1 MANILS
7 SYSTVIMADVL
18 LDGTHRFANR
28 DFYDASDRY
37 YRGSLLDFPAISE
50 ELSDLYYG
58 VEQGSAVTLSFANES
73 GLGTDRGPYVFESLQ
88 DFHTDYT
95 ETDPNGRITVAP
107 NQTITFAGLTEN
119 EDAWVYRDMGAGY
132 FSRNFRIHLEVEIT
146 AAVNNTEQGTLILA
160 NSVKS
165 YEDIDGDSESYL
177 GVILFRDGG
186 GNYEIWL
193 DEVDSGARTSDSYT
207 GAANTRYYLVVERKE
222 GVGTYGTIYCYI
234 YSDVGHT
241 DLLDTL
247 SVTLNTSKK
256 DFRYIYGLNAHNA
269 GDAGDTMS
277 GIVANMYM
285 YRERTWDGLANVQEL
300 RERWVLIRRAEDDPV
315 DIGFLLAEDGDFLTT
330 EDGRYFMLSEFE
342 EPLKFQFRGK
352 IVDYRIGDTV
362 ELTVESR
369 DDWILD
375 TLLPLDVVTTD
386 EFTATAIDLGEPVN
400 ICFGKCRNV
409 PLRNI
414 QNDTGT
420 NEYDYLVGYG
430 IVQGLWVD
438 HANGIGVKRDGVLVD
453 TSEYTFYD
461 GSQATYSGY
470 AFLRFT
476 TEQMDFSGSFHKL
489 TADVYGLEMGG
500 TAMQRNFATV
510 IGNFLS
516 NAAWGL
522 GDNINATSFI
532 AGAAAL
538 DTIADMYCDGAVT
551 KQQQARDILNEL
563 LFPARATVERNA
575 DGEWE
580 IDIDGT
586 GASVLGLGDNDGYYN
601 NAEIGDVSITPSND
615 ALKTAIAQYSLNPL
629 DEDMPFKE
637 VDIGVHTF
645 GVVRTYSLPFV
656 LEDDTAEKVLSY
668 LKNRSLYSDR
678 RVPVSVGM
686 EGRDLSRGDVVTLH
700 KPTRLLSADTFKIER
715 ITRGGIGFDL
725 ECREYNASI
734 YGDETVVAPTGPTAS
749 EITVEGPRSL
759 VGDSQ
764 LGDGVNK
771 SGTITLHLA
780 PGKGDCYIKGGTVDV
795 AAWTCEGGF
804 ILGIDDSDSD
814 LAKFFVGSTALSFMS
829 WDGAAMTYQI
839 GSGDA
844 LTVKGGGDIIVES
857 GGDIKLYSATGGAS
871 SLIEFHG
878 DVRTYYMGIDYDL
891 DRFCIFPDTTG
902 TGTLY
907 IGRNTANAP
916 KYFDEVLIYSKSYV
930 YITGE
935 GTETAYIGLYGEG
948 ASAGKIRL
956 YSSVGEVNP
965 VGAAGATDLGTD
977 TEYWG
982 DINYKTLDDRGCLGY
997 FGEGVELQNG
1007 EIVSDLEALLSIKKH
1022 LTKKTTFG
1030 LPMLDYRTLPKPI
1043 YRQAGLK
1050 QKEAGG
1056 DFYPRDEN
1064 DEPYTFDGEGNKI
1077 MAADGAEIS
1086 SLISIMLGAIKQLD
1100 REKKGIGN

>member
-1 MANILS
+1 MASILP
-7 SYSTVIMADVL
+7 SYSTVIMADIL
-18 LDGTHRFANR
+18 LDGTHSFANR

-50 ELSDLYYG
+50 ELSDIYYG
-58 VEQGSAVTLSFANES
+58 VEQGSAVTLSFANE
-73 GLGTDRGPYVFESLQ
+73 GNLGADRGPYVFESLQ
-88 DFHTDYT
+88 DFHTDYI
-95 ETDPNGRITVAP
+95 ETDPNARITVAP

-146 AAVNNTEQGTLILA
+146 ASTNDTEQGTLILA
-160 NSVKS
+160 NSVES
-165 YEDIDGDSESYL
+165 YDDIDSGGGSYL
-177 GVILFRDGG
+177 GVVLYRDGG

-193 DEVDSGARTSDSYT
+193 DEVDSGARTSDHYT

-222 GVGTYGTIYCYI
+222 EIGAYGTIYCYI

-256 DFRYIYGLNAHNA
+256 DFRYIYGLNAHNDGNGA
-269 GDAGDTMS
+269 LVMS

-300 RERWVLIRRAEDDPV
+300 RDKWVKIRRAENDPV

-342 EPLKFQFRGK
+342 EPLKFEFRGK

-362 ELTVESR
+362 ELTMESR

-420 NEYDYLVGYG
+420 DEYDYLVGYG

-476 TEQMDFSGSFHKL
+476 AEQMDFSGGFHKL
-489 TADVYGLEMGG
+489 TADVYGLEMGSM
-500 TAMQRNFATV
+500 AMQRNFATV
-510 IGNFLS
+510 IGNLLS
-516 NAAWGL
+516 NTTWGL
-522 GDNINATSFI
+522 GDDINAVSFA
-532 AGAAAL
+532 AGATAL
-538 DTIADMYCDGAVT
+538 DTITDMYCDGAVT

-580 IDIDGT
+580 IEIDGT
-586 GASVLGLGDNDGYYN
+586 GASVLSLGDNDGYYD

-637 VDIGVHTF
+637 VNIGVHTF

-656 LEDDTAEKVLSY
+656 LEDVTAEKVLSY

-678 RVPVSVGM
+678 RVPVSIGM

-700 KPTRLLSADTFKIER
+700 KPIRLLSADTFKIER
-715 ITRGGIGFDL
+715 ITRGGIGFEL

-734 YGDETVVAPTGPTAS
+734 YSDETVIAPTGPTAS
-749 EITVEGPRSL
+749 DITVEGPRSL

-764 LGDGVNK
+764 LGDGINK

-780 PGKGDCYIKGGTVDV
+780 PGKGDCYLKGGTVDV
-795 AAWTCEGGF
+795 DAWTCEGGF

-814 LAKFFVGSTALSFMS
+814 LAKFFVGSTASSYQS
-829 WDGAAMTYQI
+829 WDGASMIYQI

-844 LTVKGGGDIIVES
+844 LTVKGGVYIIVEL
-857 GGDIKLYSATGGAS
+857 GGDIKFYSATGCAS

-878 DVRTYYMGIDYDL
+878 NTRTYYMGIDYDNERL
-891 DRFCIFPDTTG
+891 CIFPDTTNLGKFRFG
-902 TGTLY
+902 TDT
-907 IGRNTANAP
+907 NNAP
-916 KYFDEVLIYSKSYV
+916 KSFESIIMYSYISTIIDSTGAGGGAYVACYGNSGKVGIYSQ
-930 YITGE
+930 TGE
-935 GTETAYIGLYGEG
+935 
-948 ASAGKIRL
+948 
-956 YSSVGEVNP
+956 VFP
-965 VGAAGATDLGTD
+965 VGAAGATDLGSD
-977 TEYWG
+977 TQYWG
-982 DINYKTLDDRGCLGY
+982 DINYKTLDDRGCLGW
-997 FGEGVELQNG
+997 FEDGVELQNG
-1007 EIVSDLEALLSIKKH
+1007 RMVSDLEALLSIKKH
-1022 LTKKTTFG
+1022 PTKKTTFG

-1064 DEPYTFDGEGNKI
+1064 DEPYTFDEEGNKI

-1100 REKKGIGN
+1100 REKKVIEN

>member
-1 MANILS
+1 MASILS

-146 AAVNNTEQGTLILA
+146 AAVNNTEQGALILA
-160 NSVKS
+160 NSVKN
-165 YEDIDGDSESYL
+165 YEDIDGDGESYL

-193 DEVDSGARTSDSYT
+193 DEVDSGARTSDHYT
-207 GAANTRYYLVVERKE
+207 GAVNTRYYLVVERKE
-222 GVGTYGTIYCYI
+222 EVDTYGTIYCYI
-234 YSDVGHT
+234 YSDERHT

-256 DFRYIYGLNAHNA
+256 DFRYIYGLNAHNDGNGA
-269 GDAGDTMS
+269 LVMS
-277 GIVANMYM
+277 GIVSNMYM

-330 EDGRYFMLSEFE
+330 EDGLYFMLSEFE

-715 ITRGGIGFDL
+715 ITRGGIGFEL

-734 YGDETVVAPTGPTAS
+734 YG
-749 EITVEGPRSL
+749 
-759 VGDSQ
+759 
-764 LGDGVNK
+764 
-771 SGTITLHLA
+771 
-780 PGKGDCYIKGGTVDV
+780 
-795 AAWTCEGGF
+795 
-804 ILGIDDSDSD
+804 
-814 LAKFFVGSTALSFMS
+814 
-829 WDGAAMTYQI
+829 
-839 GSGDA
+839 
-844 LTVKGGGDIIVES
+844 
-857 GGDIKLYSATGGAS
+857 
-871 SLIEFHG
+871 
-878 DVRTYYMGIDYDL
+878 
-891 DRFCIFPDTTG
+891 
-902 TGTLY
+902 
-907 IGRNTANAP
+907 
-916 KYFDEVLIYSKSYV
+916 
-930 YITGE
+930 
-935 GTETAYIGLYGEG
+935 
-948 ASAGKIRL
+948 
-956 YSSVGEVNP
+956 
-965 VGAAGATDLGTD
+965 
-977 TEYWG
+977 
-982 DINYKTLDDRGCLGY
+982 
-997 FGEGVELQNG
+997 
-1007 EIVSDLEALLSIKKH
+1007 
-1022 LTKKTTFG
+1022 
-1030 LPMLDYRTLPKPI
+1030 
-1043 YRQAGLK
+1043 
-1050 QKEAGG
+1050 
-1056 DFYPRDEN
+1056 
-1064 DEPYTFDGEGNKI
+1064 
-1077 MAADGAEIS
+1077 
-1086 SLISIMLGAIKQLD
+1086 
-1100 REKKGIGN
+1100 

>member
-1 MANILS
+1 MASILP
-7 SYSTVIMADVL
+7 SYSTVIMADIL

-50 ELSDLYYG
+50 ELSDIYYG
-58 VEQGSAVTLSFANES
+58 VEQGSAVTLSFANE
-73 GLGTDRGPYVFESLQ
+73 GRLGADRGPYIFESLQ

-95 ETDPNGRITVAP
+95 ETDPNARIVVSP
-107 NQTITFAGLTEN
+107 NNTITFTGLTED
-119 EDAWVYRDMGAGY
+119 EDAWIYRDMGAGY

-146 AAVNNTEQGTLILA
+146 AAVNNTEQGSLILA

-193 DEVDSGARTSDSYT
+193 DEVDSGARTSDSYA
-207 GAANTRYYLVVERKE
+207 GAVNTRYYLVVERKE
-222 GVGTYGTIYCYI
+222 EVGTYGTIYCYI
-234 YSDVGHT
+234 YSDIGHT

-247 SVTLNTSKK
+247 SVTLNSSKK

-300 RERWVLIRRAEDDPV
+300 RERWVRIRRAENDPV
-315 DIGFLLAEDGDFLTT
+315 DIGFLLAENDDFPTT

-352 IVDYRIGDTV
+352 IVDYRIGNTV
-362 ELTVESR
+362 ELTMESR

-386 EFTATAIDLGEPVN
+386 EFTATAIDLGEPIN

-476 TEQMDFSGSFHKL
+476 TEQMDFSGGFHKL
-489 TADVYGLEMGG
+489 TADVYGFEMGG
-500 TAMQRNFATV
+500 TVMQRNFAAV

-516 NAAWGL
+516 NTSWGL
-522 GDNINATSFI
+522 SDNVNAISFT
-532 AGAAAL
+532 AGATAL

-563 LFPARATVERNA
+563 LFPARATIERNA

-580 IDIDGT
+580 IEIDGT
-586 GASVLGLGDNDGYYN
+586 GASVLSLGDNDGYYD

-615 ALKTAIAQYSLNPL
+615 ALKTAIVQYSLNPL

-637 VDIGVHTF
+637 VDIGVHAF
-645 GVVRTYSLPFV
+645 GVDRTYSMPFV
-656 LEDDTAEKVLSY
+656 LEDATAEKVLSY

-686 EGRDLSRGDVVTLH
+686 EGRDLSRGDVLTLH

-715 ITRGGIGFDL
+715 ITKGGIGFEL

-749 EITVEGPRSL
+749 DITVEGPRSL

-764 LGDGVNK
+764 LGDGINK

-780 PGKGDCYIKGGTVDV
+780 PGKGDCYLKGGTVDV
-795 AAWTCEGGF
+795 AAWTCTGGF

-814 LAKFFVGSTALSFMS
+814 LAKFFVGNTASSYQF
-829 WDGAAMTYQI
+829 WDGASMIYQI
-839 GSGDA
+839 GSGDT
-844 LTVKGGGDIIVES
+844 LTVKGGGDIVLEA
-857 GGDIKLYSATGGAS
+857 GGDLRLYSATGGAS
-871 SLIEFHG
+871 SFTEFHANT
-878 DVRTYYMGIDYDL
+878 RTFYIGTDYDNERL
-891 DRFCIFPDTTG
+891 CIFPDTINLGKFRVGFDTDNAFRG
-902 TGTLY
+902 FENIILY
-907 IGRNTANAP
+907 SYEHTT
-916 KYFDEVLIYSKSYV
+916 IYS
-930 YITGE
+930 IGA
-935 GTETAYIGLYGEG
+935 GGTAYVGCYGNSG
-948 ASAGKIRL
+948 KVGIYASA
-956 YSSVGEVNP
+956 SEVYP
-965 VGAAGATDLGTD
+965 VGAAGSIDFGSD
-977 TEYWG
+977 TQYWR
-982 DINYKTLDDRGCLGY
+982 DINYKTLDDRGCLGW
-997 FGEGVELQNG
+997 FGDGVELQNG
-1007 EIVSDLEALLSIKKH
+1007 RMVSDLEALLSIKKH
-1022 LTKKTTFG
+1022 PTKKTTFG
-1030 LPMLDYRTLPKPI
+1030 LPMLDYKTLPKPI

-1064 DEPYTFDGEGNKI
+1064 DEPYTFDEEGNKI